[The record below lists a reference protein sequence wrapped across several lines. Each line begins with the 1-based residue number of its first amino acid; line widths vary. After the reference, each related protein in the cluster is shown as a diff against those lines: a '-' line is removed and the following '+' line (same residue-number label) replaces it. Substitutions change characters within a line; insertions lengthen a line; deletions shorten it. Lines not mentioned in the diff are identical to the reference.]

1 VAATATHVLFSK
13 QKTTNEQEN
22 KGTPEKSRGDP
33 DDILKKKR

>member
-1 VAATATHVLFSK
+1 MFYSVSK
-13 QKTTNEQEN
+13 KQQTNKKTN